1 MKQTRDALRIDNI
14 RLRQKGG
21 LVCHSALLRD
31 FEERRDQASGSAS
44 CHILYHHGGY
54 GLVPSLL
61 FMALFYCQSEE
72 LRARLE
78 SLQQRHSELTV
89 LCDGLRKKIEQTRTM
104 QPPHL

>member
-31 FEERRDQASGSAS
+31 FEERRDQASDSAS
-44 CHILYHHGGY
+44 CHHG
-54 GLVPSLL
+54 LMASLS
-61 FMALFYCQSEE
+61 FTALFYCQSEE